1 MNHAL
6 ASVPKSDG
14 LDLALGIARRDDKLR
29 GVLSASA
36 KLDDAISLVAK
47 AEAASASDW
56 SAMAGVKIRW

>member
-1 MNHAL
+1 MTHAL

-14 LDLALGIARRDDKLR
+14 LDLGLGIARRDNKLR
-29 GVLSASA
+29 GVLNASA
-36 KLDDAISLVAK
+36 RINDAVSFVAK